1 MRPRGSI
8 GLVCSFCAGLDSR
21 KSASC
26 FTPASPVPS
35 FSRTTRVIASAGLR
49 PTTPAT
55 VPLPRLATRTAMA
68 GCSRRLRRDCPVV
81 SIPRRPAS
89 RLRTIWRVRCGVR
102 RRLTP
107 STRSEPGKSTRTGM
121 PGTWCAAG
129 GRVVAAMSDYRDP
142 IPGGC
147 VDVRLGGNNKVI
159 YGTLTGWCRRP

>member
-1 MRPRGSI
+1 MLFGWTGRGMRPRGSI

-35 FSRTTRVIASAGLR
+35 FSRTTRGIASASLR
-49 PTTPAT
+49 PITPAT
-55 VPLPRLATRTAMA
+55 APLPRLATRTAMA

-89 RLRTIWRVRCGVR
+89 RRRTIWRVRCGVR
-102 RRLTP
+102 RRLTA
-107 STRSEPGKSTRTGM
+107 STRSEPGKSTRTGRTGI

-129 GRVVAAMSDYRDP
+129 GRVAAAMSDYRDA
-142 IPGGC
+142 IPGGWARC
-147 VDVRLGGNNKVI
+147 
-159 YGTLTGWCRRP
+159 